1 MVFMGEIDGMGSYVS
16 VIPFDDV
23 GRLKGEVILKSN
35 DKYLNSYLENVI
47 RECLRDIYY
56 DRVKYR

>member
-1 MVFMGEIDGMGSYVS
+1 MVWVLMLVLIS
-16 VIPFDDV
+16 FDDV

>member
-1 MVFMGEIDGMGSYVS
+1 MGEIDGMGSYVS

>member
-1 MVFMGEIDGMGSYVS
+1 MGEIDGKGSYVS
-16 VIPFDDV
+16 IIPFDDV